1 MWPDAASQALAS
13 KLCRLKTQTGDSVLA
28 AGALSTIARPE
39 SVAEML
45 VEALVMTCNPNLSR
59 SDRNINEFINT
70 SRFSPASKGSV
81 GMDSGYDNI
90 TGPAINQWDMS
101 LYKNVSIREKAR
113 IQLRL
118 EAFNAFNHTEW
129 GGVNSTILFDSAGTV
144 KNLPS
149 QLGGGGGRLGFGALN
164 AIRANSQRILQIA
177 AKVVF

>member
-1 MWPDAASQALAS
+1 MALAASLVVGGLPLLAQATSGSMTGPAQLNRMITGSEDLAP
-13 KLCRLKTQTGDSVLA
+13 RPVL
-28 AGALSTIARPE
+28 
-39 SVAEML
+39 
-45 VEALVMTCNPNLSR
+45 TCNPNLSR

-70 SRFSPASKGSV
+70 SCFSPASNGSL

-90 TGPAINQWDMS
+90 TSPGINQWDMS

-129 GGVNSTILFDSAGTV
+129 GGVTSTILFDSAGTV

-149 QLGGGGGRLGFGALN
+149 QLGGGGLGFGALRHPCQQP
-164 AIRANSQRILQIA
+164 AHLADRGQSRLLIH
-177 AKVVF
+177 K